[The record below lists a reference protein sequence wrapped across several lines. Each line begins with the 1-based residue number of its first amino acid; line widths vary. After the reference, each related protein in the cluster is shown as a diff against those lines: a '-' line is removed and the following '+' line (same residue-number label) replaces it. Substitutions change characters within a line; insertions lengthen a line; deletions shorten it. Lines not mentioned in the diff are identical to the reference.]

1 MSDVDPKLVAANT
14 RFGFKLFSQILEARS
29 GGESTRK
36 NVMISP
42 VSIATALSMVYNGA
56 AGKTQQ
62 GMATALELQG
72 LSLQDLNQSNAAL
85 VATLESAD
93 PEVKLK
99 IANSLWG
106 RAGFSFNPDFLNHS
120 RMFYGAEMTSLDFA
134 SAAAIGQINDW
145 VSRSTDN
152 KITQIVDRIKPEQIL
167 FLINAVYFKGNWS
180 TPFDPSQ
187 TKEQPFTQADG
198 TQKQQ
203 PLMSQQGSYAYYETE
218 QFQAVRLPY
227 GKGRLSMYVF
237 LPRSQPNSDQPDSN
251 QSNLDSFY
259 QSLSAANWDT
269 WMQQFAKRR
278 GMIQLPKFKFESES
292 NLNDALIALGMGD
305 AFTDQADFS
314 QLSSSPTQIS
324 EVKHKTFIE
333 VNEAGTEAAAA
344 TSVAMATRAAIN
356 VTPPFQMIVNRPFF
370 CAIRDDQTGTLLF
383 MGAVSEPK

>member
-344 TSVAMATRAAIN
+344 TSVAMATRAAID